1 MQFEC
6 CTAEAFHGVVC
17 EQYAVVIEV
26 GIRAGL
32 RILSGLELVET
43 SLSYGSWPRRV
54 QDNFVHERMQD
65 DADDIASIN
74 EDVGAEL
81 ISYSTVAFLPL
92 NFARISCFLRRWF
105 SEGLKYSN
113 R

>member
-32 RILSGLELVET
+32 RILSGLELVVT
-43 SLSYGSWPRRV
+43 SLSYGS
-54 QDNFVHERMQD
+54 
-65 DADDIASIN
+65 
-74 EDVGAEL
+74 
-81 ISYSTVAFLPL
+81 
-92 NFARISCFLRRWF
+92 
-105 SEGLKYSN
+105 
-113 R
+113 